1 VLVCL
6 TPLPGILSIVS
17 IIQAI
22 ILGVV
27 QGLTEF
33 IPVSSSGHLLL
44 TERILG
50 VSNGGLTFDV
60 ALHIGTL
67 LSLMVF
73 FHEDIRLLARG
84 LANKNEYSQLSRLII
99 LATIPAVIAGIL
111 LENTVESTFRSV
123 RLVAINLMIVAVL
136 MLLAEKVAKQKNKKT
151 SLRNTTTKQAL
162 AIGAAQAIALVP
174 GVSRSGITITTGLFA
189 GLDRIAATRFA
200 FLLALPITLGAI
212 IKVCITS
219 GSVQIS
225 QEADLFAVG
234 ILTSFIS
241 GLFAIK
247 FLLGFLSKHSLAV
260 FAYYR
265 LALGAIILLAL
276 VVIN

>member
-1 VLVCL
+1 
-6 TPLPGILSIVS
+6 VS